1 MFITT
6 INTLESTVEK
16 FEDIPIKSNGC
27 SNIFIRDI
35 GTVSD
40 GADITVDFALVNGK
54 RSVYIPVVKTAD
66 ASTWDV
72 VQTLRSK
79 LPEMKSL
86 LPDDVNISY
95 EFDQSIFVIN
105 AAKSLMTEGI
115 LGAILTGLM
124 VLLFLR
130 DWRSSLVVIITIPI
144 AVLRAVFFLKMA
156 GQTINIMTLSGLA
169 LAIGILVDQATVTI
183 ENIHQH
189 LEMGKSKKQA
199 IEDACT
205 EISFPLLLILLCIL
219 AVFAPAFIMTG
230 VPKAM
235 FLPLVTIH
243 RICDGHLVCS
253 SADTGSGYFGLATES
268 GKISVPSIRNSRPC
282 RPGTE

>member
-1 MFITT
+1 MA
-6 INTLESTVEK
+6 V
-16 FEDIPIKSNGC
+16 SNV
-27 SNIFIRDI
+27 FIRDV
-35 GTVSD
+35 GSVSD
-40 GADITVDFALVNGK
+40 GADITVDYALVNGK

-72 VQTLRSK
+72 VQTLRRK
-79 LPEMKSL
+79 LPEMQSL
-86 LPDDVNISY
+86 LPEDVNISY

-130 DWRSSLVVIITIPI
+130 DWRSSLVVIITIPV
-144 AVLRAVFFLKMA
+144 AVMGAVFFLKLA

-189 LEMGKSKKQA
+189 LEMGKPKKQA
-199 IEDACT
+199 IEDACK
-205 EISFPLLLILLCIL
+205 EISFPLVLILLCIL

-235 FLPLVTIH
+235 FLPLSLSIAFAMIVSF
-243 RICDGHLVCS
+243 CS
-253 SADTGSGYFGLATES
+253 SPNIGACNFRLVAEGR
-268 GKISVPSIRNSRPC
+268 KIPVSSIRNTCAC
-282 RPGTE
+282 RAGIGRKRNWRGECTWFNGIFS

>member
-1 MFITT
+1 
-6 INTLESTVEK
+6 
-16 FEDIPIKSNGC
+16 
-27 SNIFIRDI
+27 
-35 GTVSD
+35 
-40 GADITVDFALVNGK
+40 
-54 RSVYIPVVKTAD
+54 
-66 ASTWDV
+66 
-72 VQTLRSK
+72 
-79 LPEMKSL
+79 MKSL

-95 EFDQSIFVIN
+95 EFDQSVFVIN
-105 AAKSLMTEGI
+105 SAKSLMTEGI

-130 DWRSSLVVIITIPI
+130 DWRSSLVVIITIPV
-144 AVLRAVFFLKMA
+144 AVMGAVFFLKLA

-189 LEMGKSKKQA
+189 LEMGKPKKQA

-235 FLPLVTIH
+235 FLPLSLSIAFAMIISFVAAQT
-243 RICDGHLVCS
+243 LVPV
-253 SADTGSGYFGLATES
+253 
-268 GKISVPSIRNSRPC
+268 ISVWLLKAEKFQYHQTGIARACGACTGR
-282 RPGTE
+282 T